1 MRISVVPMALILGLS
16 LVSCYRDDT
25 AARAREDS
33 RAREAGRKAYQ
44 AAQDAKR
51 DIKEAGRELQKA
63 TKAFR
68 EGWNEAKNQDKT
80 HRDK

>member
-1 MRISVVPMALILGLS
+1 MRISVIPMALVLGLS

-25 AARAREDS
+25 ADRAREES
-33 RAREAGRKAYQ
+33 RAREAGRKAYR

-68 EGWNEAKNQDKT
+68 EGWNDAKDSDHTRKDK
-80 HRDK
+80 